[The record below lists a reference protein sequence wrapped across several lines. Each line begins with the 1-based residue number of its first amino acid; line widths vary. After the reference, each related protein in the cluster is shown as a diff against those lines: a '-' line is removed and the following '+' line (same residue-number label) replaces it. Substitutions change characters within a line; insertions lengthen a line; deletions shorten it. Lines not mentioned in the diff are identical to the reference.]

1 MIIGSTIRPELLVND
16 YSGFANAA
24 AIEGESK
31 AQLGETIRSNIEKIV
46 GMVAGVPMGGGGSG
60 GGSSA
65 GAGAK
70 GASGGPGLVGSVM
83 NAYQGIKQMNGQT
96 DAFGKSM
103 DAMSKA
109 FPDQKG
115 MFEEAKMQ
123 VMDPNASL
131 IDRVARMNE
140 FQNTLKMVQQQQMQ
154 NAQIQNYNART
165 AAAGGAAAGSGTPKT
180 DYTSLTQ

>member
-16 YSGFANAA
+16 YSGFTNAA

-60 GGSSA
+60 GGSGA

-70 GASGGPGLVGSVM
+70 GASGGPGLVGSVV
-83 NAYQGIKQMNGQT
+83 NAFQGIKQMNGQT

-103 DAMSKA
+103 DAMSQA

-115 MFEEAKMQ
+115 MFQEAKMN

-131 IDRVARMNE
+131 IDRVSRMNE
-140 FQNTLKMVQQQQMQ
+140 FQNTLKMVQQQKLL
-154 NAQIQNYNART
+154 NAQAQYYGARGAAAT
-165 AAAGGAAAGSGTPKT
+165 AAGGGGAAANSPF
-180 DYTSLTQ
+180 

>member
-16 YSGFANAA
+16 YSGFTNAA
-24 AIEGESK
+24 AIEGKSK

-60 GGSSA
+60 GGSGA

-70 GASGGPGLVGSVM
+70 GASGGPGLVGSVV
-83 NAYQGIKQMNGQT
+83 NAFQGIKQISGQT

-109 FPDQKG
+109 FPDQAG

-131 IDRVARMNE
+131 IDRVARMKE
-140 FQNTLKMVQQQQMQ
+140 FKETFNMINQQKMQ
-154 NAQIQNYNART
+154 NAQIQNYAARN
-165 AAAGGAAAGSGTPKT
+165 AAAGGVAGNVPAVT
-180 DYTSLTQ
+180 DNRGGQ